1 MSDFAPRNTG
11 WSVKR
16 SILLELDAAIAF
28 VCGGTVSGILPAEL
42 AVLAD
47 STPNEWRDEFI
58 NIMGKIK
65 WNPSYLE
72 QTALLADC
80 LYTINYSQSTLKLRH
95 FTITE
100 ACQAVFFQAKEFD
113 LKPDLSMSEIDQIAD
128 LKNRINYARYRSL
141 GFELD
146 GQDLRFRDR
155 FIDLRQALRTLQG
168 GDLHE
173 QFWQWLDRFYFQV
186 YEPWHRG
193 RSSFI
198 EQQEKRVI
206 AALGSQENLN
216 QPPNLQWLSEKN
228 ALRSIPELR
237 SAVLNQKMQ
246 VVFWIE
252 PFGLHDNWLLAP
264 GQITVACSEPGQLVD
279 NFFHFT
285 EDLAFRLQALSD
297 PTRLLILRL
306 IRNFGMTN
314 TDMADYLGLARPTI
328 SVHASILRKAGLI
341 QSEPEGRITKHK
353 ILPSEV
359 DRLFT
364 DLEKFLDLPGHKGN
378 D

>member
-1 MSDFAPRNTG
+1 MAELRLVATG

-16 SILLELDAAIAF
+16 SILLELDTAIAF

-47 STPNEWRDEFI
+47 SVPTEWRDEFVGF
-58 NIMGKIK
+58 MGKIK
-65 WNPSYLE
+65 GNPSYLE
-72 QTALLADC
+72 QMALLADC
-80 LYTINYSQSTLKLRH
+80 LFTIDYSKSTLKLRN
-95 FTITE
+95 FTLQE
-100 ACQAVFFQAKEFD
+100 AMQAAIHQANEFA
-113 LKPDLSMSEIDQIAD
+113 LEPDEKLNGVDQVAD
-128 LKNRINYARYRSL
+128 LKNRTNYAHYRSL
-141 GFELD
+141 GFEVS

-155 FIDLRQALRTLQG
+155 FNDLRQALRTLQG

-193 RSSFI
+193 RSTFI
-198 EQQEKRVI
+198 DQQEKRVI
-206 AALGSQENLN
+206 SALGKPEGLK
-216 QPPNLQWLSEKN
+216 QPPSLEWLSEKN
-228 ALRSIPELR
+228 PLKSIPELR
-237 SAVLNQKMQ
+237 NAALQNKLQ
-246 VVFWIE
+246 VIFWIE
-252 PFGLHDNWLLAP
+252 PFGLHDNWVLAP
-264 GQITVACSEPGQLVD
+264 TQIAVACSEPGQLVD

-285 EDLAFRLQALSD
+285 EDLAFRIQALSD

-353 ILPSEV
+353 IIPEEL
-359 DRLFT
+359 DRLYS
-364 DLEKFLDLPGHKGN
+364 DLDKFLDLPGHKE
-378 D
+378 